1 MVHFFPNWNR
11 PRSTFDLK
19 VGKFHLLEVT
29 VHLRRR
35 RRRRTAVKKNKNQ
48 KKKNKRPKTKAKSKT
63 KTNNSRSKNSTDAE
77 DTINNN
83 SAEDDWLWY
92 DTNKEEIHDEVLEL
106 LERSII
112 SRMFATEMEDYYQK
126 YHPTVVPPPDHE
138 LEQIGAKNKKKSFQ
152 GRGGTKRRGKGGTT
166 TTTTTKKK
174 KTNNNKKRQHNYAS
188 FGTNEEN
195 EKPEKEIYFAFGE
208 RIEVAYKKEP
218 IPKWNES
225 QTVLFKP
232 LAPKTTTASSA
243 AATPTIHTTSLASLV
258 ASSSTGRT
266 RNTTTTTVNAAEKA
280 GGPATNERK
289 PPVPECVRFLDRKKL
304 SSKLCLWISPAQH
317 DEHDSNHTTGTTPT
331 TTALASTVTLDTIY
345 EYRPE
350 MIPISN
356 LFRVPED
363 IVLSSSSS
371 SSSSSS
377 DDDDDDDD
385 DDAE

>member
-1 MVHFFPNWNR
+1 MVHFFPNRNR

-243 AATPTIHTTSLASLV
+243 AATPKLQTTSLASLV

-280 GGPATNERK
+280 GGPATNEMK
-289 PPVPECVRFLDRKKL
+289 TPVPECVRFLDRKKL

-317 DEHDSNHTTGTTPT
+317 EQDEHRTNKDTASTTTP
-331 TTALASTVTLDTIY
+331 ALASTVTLDAIY

-371 SSSSSS
+371 SSSS
-377 DDDDDDDD
+377 DDDDDDD
-385 DDAE
+385 DDA